1 MSGTDKN
8 INVNN
13 STPLNQ
19 KWLKAAIIGSTWAAF
34 EIIVGSFLHN
44 LRIPFAGT
52 MLSMVGVFL
61 LISYM
66 QVWNERGLIIKAG
79 LICALMKS
87 ISPSAIILG
96 PMIGIFMEAVILEFL
111 IFVLGRNLLG
121 YMIGGA
127 FGVLWALWQKVLS
140 LLAVY
145 GSDLIKIAKAFC
157 LYLVKVSGLQDLP
170 AQNLILSVMAFYLV
184 LGAFAGYLGYIA
196 GKSYKKR
203 PATGINSIRFPSG
216 KKQMSLNITEQN
228 KYSFAYLWLIIA
240 AIVLNLYLVN
250 AGMQLEAII
259 SGAAFM
265 VFCLSRYKNTTRL
278 LKKPS
283 VWMQFIIIT
292 VVAALLWD
300 WFSTGRFFSERGL
313 VAGLEMNY
321 RALIVIAGF
330 SSVSV
335 ELRNPI
341 IKSISYKRGFAKL
354 HDSLSIAFNT
364 LPVIIDSLPKPRNMI
379 RKRKEVISNLISQ
392 SEILLNHFEKQGKE

>member
-1 MSGTDKN
+1 MSRAN
-8 INVNN
+8 INTIFNKATMV
-13 STPLNQ
+13 NQ

-34 EIIVGSFLHN
+34 EIIIGSFLHN

-52 MLSMVGVFL
+52 ILSMTGIFL
-61 LISYM
+61 LVSYM
-66 QVWNERGLIIKAG
+66 QVWKEKGLIIRAG

-96 PMIGIFMEAVILEFL
+96 PMIGIFMEAVILEFFL
-111 IFVLGRNLLG
+111 FILGKNLVG
-121 YMIGGA
+121 YIIGGA
-127 FGVLWALWQKVLS
+127 FGVLWAILQKVLS
-140 LLAVY
+140 LLVLY
-145 GSDLIKIAKAFC
+145 GNDLIKIAKAFY
-157 LYLVKVSGLQDLP
+157 LYLVKVSGLQGFP
-170 AQNLILSVMAFYLV
+170 AQNLILSVMIIYLV

-196 GKSYKKR
+196 GKNYKKK
-203 PATGINSIRFPSG
+203 PAIGKNKVSVPSIE
-216 KKQMSLNITEQN
+216 KQMALNITEQN

-240 AIVLNLYLVN
+240 AIILNLYLVN

-259 SGAAFM
+259 SGAVFM
-265 VFCLSRYKNTTRL
+265 TFCLSRYKNTSRL

-283 VWMQFIIIT
+283 VWMQFIVIT
-292 VVAALLWD
+292 VVAALLWE
-300 WFSTGRFFSERGL
+300 WFATGKFFSERGL

-335 ELRNPI
+335 ELRNPL

-364 LPVIIDSLPKPRNMI
+364 LPIIIDSLPKPKNMI
-379 RKRKEVISNLISQ
+379 KQRKKVISNLMSQ
-392 SEILLNHFEKQGKE
+392 SENLLNHFEKQGKK